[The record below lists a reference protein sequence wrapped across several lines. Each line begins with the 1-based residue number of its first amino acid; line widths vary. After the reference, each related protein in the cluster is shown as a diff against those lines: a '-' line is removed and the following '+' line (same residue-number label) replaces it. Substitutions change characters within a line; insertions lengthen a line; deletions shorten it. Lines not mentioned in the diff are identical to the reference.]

1 MSSFVYEIN
10 PVVAASPS
18 CLSLGAIGVTTNG
31 VVLYNAADARGEDA
45 VAREIVDFFG
55 GHPAMSTYH
64 YHFIPPR
71 LDTESLD
78 GGHSGIVGYISDGFP
93 IYGYRGENGREM
105 SNDELDECHG
115 HDHGLLGYHY
125 HATIEYPYTVGC
137 YKGTSVEVPR
147 QSKPP
152 RRP

>member
-1 MSSFVYEIN
+1 
-10 PVVAASPS
+10 
-18 CLSLGAIGVTTNG
+18 
-31 VVLYNAADARGEDA
+31 
-45 VAREIVDFFG
+45 
-55 GHPAMSTYH
+55 MSTYH